1 MWRRDNQLGGT
12 ASTTTPI
19 PRDVEA
25 LEAVIDALDA
35 DVTGEVDAHERVMRS
50 LVGSLDLAYGA
61 AWLPD
66 SEGGFVLRVTQGD
79 LAEAMAADWNV
90 DTALVEGAGY
100 GGQALRSRTPV
111 VMDEASSTKGC
122 PRWATAMAN
131 GARQGCFL
139 PVVEG
144 NRVTAVLEY
153 YSRDDL
159 PFFGGRAE
167 KWQAIGRLIA
177 HARRSA
183 LAVAELRENLDDR
196 LAVTEVVNKVG
207 EARDEATALRI
218 ALETVRT
225 AFGWAY
231 GSFWALDEDAHV
243 LRFDVES
250 GSAGDEFR
258 RVTLA
263 ASFAEGVGLSGRAW
277 RQRDLVFVRD
287 LAEVTDCV
295 RAPAA
300 QRAGVRSG
308 VCFPITA
315 GGRVIGTM
323 DFFVTETIELSE
335 SRASALRN
343 VAQLVSQRLDILR
356 RAEADAANSRAL
368 LKTVS
373 RLREAADD
381 AGKVAEN
388 AVARASSM
396 TAEVEALGT
405 ASAAVGD
412 VIRIIGAIADQT
424 NLLALNATIE
434 AARAGELGRGF
445 AVVASEV
452 KDLARETAGATQRVS
467 EQVAG
472 IQGSSRSVS
481 AGILAT
487 SEVIGEL
494 DAVQARIGQVLEEQ
508 VQMAKAFERT
518 A

>member
-1 MWRRDNQLGGT
+1 MWGRRV
-12 ASTTTPI
+12 TPER
-19 PRDVEA
+19 PAVSAAFPKDVEA
-25 LEAVIDALDA
+25 LERVIAALGS
-35 DVTGEVDAHERVMRS
+35 DVGDEVVAHERILRS
-50 LVGSLDLAYGA
+50 LVDSLDLAYGA

-66 SEGGFVLRVTQGD
+66 PAGDFVLRVTEGE
-79 LAEAMAADWNV
+79 LGPAMAAAWTEG
-90 DTALVEGAGY
+90 TAMVSGAGY
-100 GGQALRSRTPV
+100 GGQALRDRRTV
-111 VMDEASSTKGC
+111 LMDLDSSPTGC
-122 PRWATAMAN
+122 PRWAAAAAA

-139 PVVEG
+139 PVVENG
-144 NRVTAVLEY
+144 QVIAVLEY
-153 YSRDDL
+153 YSRREL

-167 KWQAIGRLIA
+167 KWEAIGRLVG

-183 LAVAELRENLDDR
+183 LTAAQLQENLDDR
-196 LAVTEVVNKVG
+196 LAVTTVVGKVG
-207 EARDEATALRI
+207 EAEDEAEALRT

-231 GSFWALDEDAHV
+231 GSFWALDETRNV

-250 GSAGDEFR
+250 GSAGEEFR
-258 RVTLA
+258 KVTLA

-287 LAEVTDCV
+287 LAEVSDCV

-308 VCFPITA
+308 VCFPVIAA
-315 GGRVIGTM
+315 GKVIGTM
-323 DFFVTETIELSE
+323 DFFVMETIELSE
-335 SRASALRN
+335 SRGAALRN

-356 RAEADAANSRAL
+356 RAEADAVKSRAL
-368 LKTVS
+368 LETVE
-373 RLREAADD
+373 RLRQAADD
-381 AGKVAEN
+381 AGRVAER
-388 AVARASSM
+388 AVAQASSM

-405 ASAAVGD
+405 ASTAVDD

-452 KDLARETAGATQRVS
+452 KDLARETAGATQRVF
-467 EQVAG
+467 EQVAA

-481 AGILAT
+481 AGIHAT

-494 DAVQARIGQVLEEQ
+494 DAVQTRIGDVLEEQ
-508 VQMAKAFERT
+508 VEMAKAFDTSR
-518 A
+518 